1 MQQEF
6 IKILLLTA
14 GLFVTISCKK
24 TGPAVY
30 LKSSDSSI
38 EVRFRDVSNSGT
50 VEAVGI
56 DSRLLNKLRE
66 RKLSLEQW
74 QRVFPV
80 FVGKIYPEDV
90 NAKPPILGTYKIE
103 NQAIYFKPRFPF
115 RLGLAYYARFDF
127 IRLYSLVDWINTSGP
142 DFMESTFLLEKPT
155 RIAPTTVT
163 NIFPSTDVVP
173 ANLLRFYIHFS
184 APMGLGNAHDYV
196 HLLNSR
202 NEEVALPFVEVEEGL
217 WDRDRKR
224 LTLFF
229 HPGRLKRGVAP
240 NLNMGPPLRKGETF
254 RLIVDRNWKDA
265 YGNPLEQGFQKEF
278 KVAADDRGRVSEKE
292 WRVTTPSA
300 GTRQPLILNFPD
312 PLDHALLSR
321 MILIVDARGNSVM
334 GITEISK
341 SEMHWEFIPD
351 SPWASGNYSVA
362 VNTALEDL
370 AGNNLNGVF
379 DREMNGS
386 NQQIATRDFV
396 KLHFGVTK
404 H

>member
-1 MQQEF
+1 MRQEF
-6 IKILLLTA
+6 IRVLLLTA
-14 GLFVTISCKK
+14 GILLAVACKK
-24 TGPAVY
+24 SAPAVY
-30 LKSSDSSI
+30 PNSSDSSI
-38 EVRFRDVSNSGT
+38 EVRFREVSNSGT

-66 RKLSLEQW
+66 KQLSLKQW

-80 FVGKIYPEDV
+80 FVGKIYPEDGSG
-90 NAKPPILGTYKIE
+90 KPPILGTYKIE

-127 IRLYSLVDWINTSGP
+127 IQLYSLVDWINTSGP

-184 APMGLGNAHDYV
+184 APMGPGNAHDYV

-240 NLNMGPPLRKGETF
+240 NLKMGPPLRKGETF
-254 RLIVDRNWKDA
+254 RLILDRNWKDA
-265 YGNPLEQGFQKEF
+265 YGNPLEKGFQKEF
-278 KVAADDRGRVSEKE
+278 KVAADDRGPVSEKE

-321 MILIVDARGNSVM
+321 MILIVDTNGNSCK
-334 GITEISK
+334 GTIEISK
-341 SEMHWEFIPD
+341 SEMRWEFIPD

-370 AGNNLNGVF
+370 AGNNLNSVF
-379 DREMNGS
+379 DRELAHS
-386 NQQIATRDFV
+386 RPQIETGGLA
-396 KLHFGVTK
+396 KIHFRVTK
-404 H
+404 Y

>member
-1 MQQEF
+1 MRQEF
-6 IKILLLTA
+6 IRVLLLTA
-14 GLFVTISCKK
+14 GILLAVACKK
-24 TGPAVY
+24 SAPAVY
-30 LKSSDSSI
+30 PNSSDSSI
-38 EVRFRDVSNSGT
+38 EVRFREVSKSGT

-56 DSRLLNKLRE
+56 DSRLLDKLRE
-66 RKLSLEQW
+66 RELSLKQW

-80 FVGKIYPEDV
+80 FVGKIYPEDGSGT
-90 NAKPPILGTYKIE
+90 PPILGTYKIE

-115 RLGLAYYARFDF
+115 RLGIAHYARFDF
-127 IRLYSLVDWINTSGP
+127 IQLYSLVDWIKASGP
-142 DFMESTFLLEKPT
+142 DFMESTFLLDKPT
-155 RIAPTTVT
+155 SIATTTVT
-163 NIFPSTDVVP
+163 NIFPSADVVP
-173 ANLLRFYIHFS
+173 ANLLKVYIHFS
-184 APMGLGNAHDYV
+184 APMGPGNAHDYV

-202 NEEVALPFVEVEEGL
+202 NEEVALPFVEVEQGL

-240 NLNMGPPLRKGETF
+240 NLKMGPPLRKGETF
-254 RLIVDRNWKDA
+254 RLILDRNWKDA
-265 YGNPLEQGFQKEF
+265 YGNPLEKGFQKEF
-278 KVAADDRGRVSEKE
+278 KVAADDRGPVSEKE

-321 MILIVDARGNSVM
+321 MILIVDTNGNSCK
-334 GITEISK
+334 GTIEISK
-341 SEMHWEFIPD
+341 SEMRWEFVPD
-351 SPWASGNYSVA
+351 SPWASGNYAVA

-370 AGNNLNGVF
+370 AGNNLNSVF

-386 NQQIATRDFV
+386 NQQIETRDFV

>member
-6 IKILLLTA
+6 IKVLLLTA
-14 GLFVTISCKK
+14 GLFVAVGCKK
-24 TGPAVY
+24 TGPAVF

-38 EVRFRDVSNSGT
+38 EVRFREVSNFGT

-56 DSRLLNKLRE
+56 DSRLLSKLRE
-66 RKLSLEQW
+66 KQLNLKQW

-80 FVGKIYPEDV
+80 FVGGTYPADV
-90 NAKPPILGTYKIE
+90 DAKPPILGTYKIE

-115 RLGLAYYARFDF
+115 RLGLTYYTND
-127 IRLYSLVDWINTSGP
+127 SGR

-155 RIAPTTVT
+155 SITPTTVT
-163 NIFPSTDVVP
+163 NIFPSADVVP

-240 NLNMGPPLRKGETF
+240 NLKMGPPLKAGESY
-254 RLIVDRNWKDA
+254 RLIIDKSWTDA
-265 YGNPLEQGFQKEF
+265 YGIPLAQEFQKEF
-278 KVAADDRGRVSEKE
+278 EVVVADREAVDRKYWKAVL
-292 WRVTTPSA
+292 PSA
-300 GTRQPLILNFPD
+300 ETMGALILNFPE
-312 PLDHALLSR
+312 PLDHALLQR
-321 MILIVDARGNSVM
+321 MLFITNSNNELIMGEIQISNLERKWTFKPAKPWSPGTYLIKVDTG
-334 GITEISK
+334 
-341 SEMHWEFIPD
+341 
-351 SPWASGNYSVA
+351 
-362 VNTALEDL
+362 LEDL
-370 AGNNLNGVF
+370 AGNNLQGVF
-379 DREMNGS
+379 DREIS
-386 NQQIATRDFV
+386 NAKQLLEGNQVV
-396 KLHFGVTK
+396 KIPFTISPARFQL
-404 H
+404 

>member
-6 IKILLLTA
+6 IKILLITA
-14 GLFVTISCKK
+14 GLFVAISCKK
-24 TGPAVY
+24 AGPAVF

-38 EVRFRDVSNSGT
+38 EVRFREVSNFGT
-50 VEAVGI
+50 VAAVGI

-66 RKLSLEQW
+66 KHLSLKQW

-80 FVGKIYPEDV
+80 FVGGTYPADV
-90 NAKPPILGTYKIE
+90 GEKPPILGTYKIE
-103 NQAIYFKPRFPF
+103 NQTIFFKPRFPF
-115 RLGLAYYARFDF
+115 RPGLAYYARFDF
-127 IRLYSLVDWINTSGP
+127 IQLYSLVDWINASGR

-163 NIFPSTDVVP
+163 NIFPSANVVP
-173 ANLLRFYIHFS
+173 ANLLRLYIHFS
-184 APMGLGNAHDYV
+184 APMGPANPYEYV

-202 NEEVALPFVEVEEGL
+202 NEEVAQPFVEVEQGL

-240 NLNMGPPLRKGETF
+240 NLKMGPPLRKGETF
-254 RLIVDRNWKDA
+254 RLILDRNWKDA
-265 YGNPLEQGFQKEF
+265 YGNPLEKGFQKEF
-278 KVAADDRGRVSEKE
+278 KVAADDRTPVSEKE
-292 WRVTTPSA
+292 WRVTSPPA
-300 GTRQPLILNFPD
+300 GTRQPLILNFPG

-321 MILIVDARGNSVM
+321 MILIVDAKGNSVT
-334 GITEISK
+334 GVTEISK
-341 SEMHWEFIPD
+341 SEMHWEFMPD
-351 SPWASGNYSVA
+351 SLWASGIYSVA

-379 DREMNGS
+379 DREMKGS
-386 NQQIATRDFV
+386 DQQIATGDFV
-396 KLHFGVTK
+396 KLQFGVTQ

>member
-6 IKILLLTA
+6 IRVFLLTTGLLLA
-14 GLFVTISCKK
+14 VACKK
-24 TGPAVY
+24 SAPAVY
-30 LKSSDSSI
+30 PSSSDSSI
-38 EVRFRDVSNSGT
+38 EVRFREVSNSGT

-56 DSRLLNKLRE
+56 DSGLLNKLRE

-80 FVGKIYPEDV
+80 FVGKIYPEDGS
-90 NAKPPILGTYKIE
+90 ATPPILGTYKIE

-115 RLGLAYYARFDF
+115 RLGLAHYARFDF
-127 IRLYSLVDWINTSGP
+127 IQLSSLVDWPNASGR
-142 DFMESTFLLEKPT
+142 DFMENTFLLDKPAS
-155 RIAPTTVT
+155 IATTTVT
-163 NIFPSTDVVP
+163 NIFPSADVVP
-173 ANLLRFYIHFS
+173 ANLLKVYIHFS
-184 APMGLGNAHDYV
+184 APMGPGNAHDYV

-202 NEEVALPFVEVEEGL
+202 NEEVALPFVEVEQGL

-240 NLNMGPPLRKGETF
+240 NLKMGPPLRKGETF
-254 RLIVDRNWKDA
+254 RLILDRNWKDA
-265 YGNPLEQGFQKEF
+265 YGNPLEKGFQKKF
-278 KVAADDRGRVSEKE
+278 KVAADDRVPVSEKE

-300 GTRQPLILNFPD
+300 GTRQPLVLNFPD

-321 MILIVDARGNSVM
+321 MILIVDTNGNSCK
-334 GITEISK
+334 GTIEISR
-341 SEMHWEFIPD
+341 SEMRWEFIPD

-370 AGNNLNGVF
+370 AGNNLNSVF
-379 DREMNGS
+379 DRESVHSGP
-386 NQQIATRDFV
+386 QIETGGLA
-396 KLHFGVTK
+396 KIHFRVTK
-404 H
+404 Y

>member
-66 RKLSLEQW
+66 KHLSLKQW

-80 FVGKIYPEDV
+80 FVGGAYPADV
-90 NAKPPILGTYKIE
+90 DEKPPILGTYKIE
-103 NQAIYFKPRFPF
+103 NQAVYFKPRFPF
-115 RLGLAYYARFDF
+115 RLGLAHYARFDLTQ
-127 IRLYSLVDWINTSGP
+127 LYSLVDQINDSGR

-240 NLNMGPPLRKGETF
+240 NLKMGPPLRKGETF
-254 RLIVDRNWKDA
+254 RLLLDRNWKDA
-265 YGNPLEQGFQKEF
+265 YGNPLEKGFQKEF

-321 MILIVDARGNSVM
+321 MILIVDTNGNSCK
-334 GITEISK
+334 GTIEISK
-341 SEMHWEFIPD
+341 SEMRWEFIPD
-351 SPWASGNYSVA
+351 SPWASGNYSVT

-379 DREMNGS
+379 DREMEGP
-386 NQQIATRDFV
+386 NQQIETRDFV